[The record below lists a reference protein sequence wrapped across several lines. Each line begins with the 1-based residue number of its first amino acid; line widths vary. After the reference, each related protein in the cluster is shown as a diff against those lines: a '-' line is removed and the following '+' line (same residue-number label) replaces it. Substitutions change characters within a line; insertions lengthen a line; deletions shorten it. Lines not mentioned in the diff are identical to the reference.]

1 MTGGRSYGSLY
12 LVDEGWP
19 DGTLAFFHAF
29 WACAYPFLK
38 CRI

>member
-12 LVDEGWP
+12 LVDEGTP
-19 DGTLAFFHAF
+19 AFFHAF